1 MPATCRRA
9 VAAAVL
15 AVPGD
20 EARTAHEAAEALVVA
35 ASNGDVSALAEVLRP
50 DPTIPVPIWTVAR
63 YTAGDVSPAAL
74 EHHDDPCAA
83 VLSVAAPTPA
93 HEATAELISVSDGL
107 RWTPLVRTHTG
118 LTFHPPEAW
127 TLAEAESSG
136 PQATAAAERWRRR
149 ARLWTD
155 ALRHEPAPAPT
166 PVRAARPA
174 AAPAVR
180 PTGSLASAIAA
191 AVAIAVDRWPGQ
203 QDVAV
208 DDVVAEIR
216 RHLGAP
222 AAPVA
227 AVESP
232 APRRSVDGS
241 AVTAGD
247 DVALPML
254 VALTT
259 RLEAAVAAHERA
271 ARSLTELVVELR
283 QTRPEG

>member
-1 MPATCRRA
+1 
-9 VAAAVL
+9 VL
-15 AVPGD
+15 AAPGD

-35 ASNGDVSALAEVLRP
+35 ASSGDVSALAEVLRP
-50 DPTIPVPIWTVAR
+50 DPTIPVPLWTVAR

-155 ALRHEPAPAPT
+155 APRHDVAPAPAPL
-166 PVRAARPA
+166 AAPAAAAA
-174 AAPAVR
+174 AAPAPVAR
-180 PTGSLASAIAA
+180 PAGSLASAIAA

-203 QDVAV
+203 QEVAV

-216 RHLGAP
+216 RHLGSP

-271 ARSLTELVVELR
+271 ARSLSELVVELR
-283 QTRPEG
+283 HARPDRPEG